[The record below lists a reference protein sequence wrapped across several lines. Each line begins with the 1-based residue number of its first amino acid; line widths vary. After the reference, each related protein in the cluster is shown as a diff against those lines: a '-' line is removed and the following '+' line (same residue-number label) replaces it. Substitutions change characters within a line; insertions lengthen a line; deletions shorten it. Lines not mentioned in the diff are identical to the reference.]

1 MYVNTSGY
9 SQYIVFSRLLQVS
22 NRFVRDYLF
31 ENVIFDRIELRHFCD
46 FSCRQLFFY
55 GILRLIIALPVKESV
70 HPEGPMSKKKLIMI
84 ADDERGIHESL
95 RMYLAREGYDVYSV
109 FRGDDVMEAFE
120 QMQPDLIILDIM
132 MPGRSGTQL
141 CADIRAVS
149 MTPIII
155 LTAKGEEV
163 DKLLG
168 FALGADDYIV
178 KPFSPREIVSRIQVI
193 FRRMNQLL
201 EEPTHGKLTIGNTV
215 IDLKCYEVLV
225 NGERVTLSPKEVEI
239 LHLMAKHPRQVFT
252 REQLLDNIW
261 GFDFNGD
268 PRVVDTSIKRIRK
281 KLPPDTDIQLKS
293 VYGVGYKAEVEHA

>member
-1 MYVNTSGY
+1 MS
-9 SQYIVFSRLLQVS
+9 
-22 NRFVRDYLF
+22 LF
-31 ENVIFDRIELRHFCD
+31 GGR
-46 FSCRQLFFY
+46 Y
-55 GILRLIIALPVKESV
+55 
-70 HPEGPMSKKKLIMI
+70 MSKKKLILI

-95 RMYLAREGYDVYSV
+95 RMYLTREDYEVYSV
-109 FRGDDVMEAFE
+109 FKGDDVMEAFNR
-120 QMQPDLIILDIM
+120 MKPDLVILDIM
-132 MPGRSGTQL
+132 MPGRSGTQI

-149 MTPIII
+149 MTPIIM

-193 FRRMNQLL
+193 FRRMNQVL
-201 EEPTHGKLTIGNTV
+201 EEPEHGKLVIGNTT
-215 IDLKCYEVLV
+215 IDLKCYEVHV
-225 NGERVTLSPKEVEI
+225 NDEAVLLSPKEVEI
-239 LHLMAKHPRQVFT
+239 LHLMASHPRQVFT

-281 KLPPDTDIQLKS
+281 KLPEETDLQLKS
-293 VYGVGYKAEVEHA
+293 VYGVGYKVEVLMHA

>member
-1 MYVNTSGY
+1 
-9 SQYIVFSRLLQVS
+9 
-22 NRFVRDYLF
+22 
-31 ENVIFDRIELRHFCD
+31 
-46 FSCRQLFFY
+46 
-55 GILRLIIALPVKESV
+55 
-70 HPEGPMSKKKLIMI
+70 MSKKKLILI

-95 RMYLAREGYDVYSV
+95 RMYLTREGYEVYSV
-109 FRGDDVMEAFE
+109 FKGDDVMEAFTR
-120 QMQPDLIILDIM
+120 MQPDLIILDIM
-132 MPGRSGTQL
+132 MPGRSGTQV

-149 MTPIII
+149 MVPIIM

-193 FRRMNQLL
+193 FRRLNQMS
-201 EEPTHGKLTIGNTV
+201 TDGAMGKLAVGNTR
-215 IDLKCYEVLV
+215 IDLKCYEVFVEDEQVL
-225 NGERVTLSPKEVEI
+225 LSPKEVEI
-239 LHLMAKHPRQVFT
+239 LHLMASHPRQVFT

-281 KLPPDTDIQLKS
+281 KLPENTDIILKS
-293 VYGVGYKAEVEHA
+293 VYGVGYKVEVRENA

>member
-1 MYVNTSGY
+1 M
-9 SQYIVFSRLLQVS
+9 SR
-22 NRFVRDYLF
+22 
-31 ENVIFDRIELRHFCD
+31 
-46 FSCRQLFFY
+46 
-55 GILRLIIALPVKESV
+55 
-70 HPEGPMSKKKLIMI
+70 KKLILI

-95 RMYLAREGYDVYSV
+95 RMYLTREGYEVYSV
-109 FRGDDVMEAFE
+109 FKGDDVMEAFTR
-120 QMQPDLIILDIM
+120 MQPDLVILDIM
-132 MPGRSGTQL
+132 MPGRSGTQV

-149 MTPIII
+149 MTPIIM

-193 FRRMNQLL
+193 FRRINQLNTEGDQSRL
-201 EEPTHGKLTIGNTV
+201 SIGNTT
-215 IDLKCYEVLV
+215 IDLKCYEVTV
-225 NGERVTLSPKEVEI
+225 NGEQVLLSPKEVEI
-239 LHLMAKHPRQVFT
+239 LHLMARHPRQVFT

-281 KLPPDTDIQLKS
+281 KLPDSTDVLLKS
-293 VYGVGYKAEVEHA
+293 VYGIGYKVEVREDA